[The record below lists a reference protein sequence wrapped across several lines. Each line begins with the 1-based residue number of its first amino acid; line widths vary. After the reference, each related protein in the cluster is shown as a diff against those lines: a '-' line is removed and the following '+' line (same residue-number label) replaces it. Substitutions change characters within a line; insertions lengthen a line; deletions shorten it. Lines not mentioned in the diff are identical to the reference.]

1 MKGWKRKIKW
11 KKLLRPAKFA
21 DLIAP
26 LNAMLETEKQT
37 KTQKLSIRGR
47 KEFQQKIQGT
57 NQVDLKHHYLAL
69 SKIQQQCNT

>member
-1 MKGWKRKIKW
+1 MKGWKRKKKW

-37 KTQKLSIRGR
+37 KTQ
-47 KEFQQKIQGT
+47 
-57 NQVDLKHHYLAL
+57 N
-69 SKIQQQCNT
+69 